1 MEDPREKARL
11 NCASREGAGDWLNA
25 LPSKSLG
32 LHLRK
37 AEFVTAARYRLGMS
51 VFRQEGQCPMPR
63 CHRVNDIRG
72 DHAIS
77 CAVGGERIAK
87 HNHMRDGV
95 FQAAVQAGLGPS
107 KEPEGLLPG
116 CDDRPADVLIPFWTQ
131 GRDTALDI
139 TVVNPLQCALL
150 NRSSHD
156 GGSAVAKAYSRKTR
170 TYGERCAAE
179 GIAFL
184 PLAVDSL
191 GGWHKAG
198 LAAITRLGRQLARIL
213 GGEEKT
219 QVRHLRQRLGILLVR
234 DNVAMLN
241 SRKPTF
247 PPAEVDGEEDHV

>member
-51 VFRQEGQCPMPR
+51 VFHQEGQCPMPR

-95 FQAAVQAGLGPS
+95 FQAAVQ
-107 KEPEGLLPG
+107 
-116 CDDRPADVLIPFWTQ
+116 CRQ
-131 GRDTALDI
+131 G
-139 TVVNPLQCALL
+139 
-150 NRSSHD
+150 
-156 GGSAVAKAYSRKTR
+156 
-170 TYGERCAAE
+170 
-179 GIAFL
+179 
-184 PLAVDSL
+184 
-191 GGWHKAG
+191 
-198 LAAITRLGRQLARIL
+198 
-213 GGEEKT
+213 
-219 QVRHLRQRLGILLVR
+219 
-234 DNVAMLN
+234 
-241 SRKPTF
+241 
-247 PPAEVDGEEDHV
+247 